1 MTKTWIDKGCPRCG
15 GSIVEEDGV
24 FFCVEPGICTWYTD
38 DSEEV
43 SNNE

>member
-24 FFCVEPGICTWYTD
+24 FCVEPGICTWYTD